1 MWRGAEGEGEMTA
14 RRIAGYRIGLKRG
27 NNERGGNGQNAPLA
41 ARLGI
46 PPLDDDGRS
55 HPCGARVYRSCISSK
70 RERGAGFMRKIEGE
84 GEMTD
89 EDESTDPGIIVAERA
104 ILKFLG

>member
-14 RRIAGYRIGLKRG
+14 RRIAGYRIGLKKG

-46 PPLDDDGRS
+46 T
-55 HPCGARVYRSCISSK
+55 ISRHHS
-70 RERGAGFMRKIEGE
+70 
-84 GEMTD
+84 
-89 EDESTDPGIIVAERA
+89 DESERRNC
-104 ILKFLG
+104 

>member
-14 RRIAGYRIGLKRG
+14 RRIAGYRIGLKKG

-46 PPLDDDGRS
+46 P
-55 HPCGARVYRSCISSK
+55 HWMMM
-70 RERGAGFMRKIEGE
+70 AG
-84 GEMTD
+84 
-89 EDESTDPGIIVAERA
+89 A
-104 ILKFLG
+104 ILVALGVIGLAFNRNRNEGQSVSPLRTPETEAKGTPRFQN

>member
-14 RRIAGYRIGLKRG
+14 RRIAGYRIGLKKG

-46 PPLDDDGRS
+46 PPLDDVGRS
-55 HPCGARVYRSCISSK
+55 HPCGGRVYRVRIPAK
-70 RERGAGFMRKIEGE
+70 QER
-84 GEMTD
+84 
-89 EDESTDPGIIVAERA
+89 
-104 ILKFLG
+104 